1 MPDAASAG
9 RVPSVVSVQ
18 AVALYDSRG
27 QIRHMHHVVVLEGAR
42 PPDRDAVTRQAV
54 DHAKQMGH
62 DVAKLQTLFV
72 ADVQEPHA
80 MYRVDTKRRVL
91 VPIEPPSGTGRA
103 LRSKVGLRRSRVGR

>member
-1 MPDAASAG
+1 MSETASVG

-27 QIRHMHHVVVLEGAR
+27 QIRHMHHIVVLEGAKA
-42 PPDRDAVTRQAV
+42 PDRDVVTRQAV

-62 DVAKLQTLFV
+62 DVTRLQTLFV
-72 ADVQEPHA
+72 ADVPDPQA

-91 VPIEPPSGTGRA
+91 VAIEPPPPIGRA
-103 LRSKVGLRRSRVGR
+103 PSSKVTMRRSTK